1 VTAGL
6 LLGVLLC
13 WAVPGWALLH
23 WVVVNLDDDP
33 NWLDR
38 P

>member
-1 VTAGL
+1 MTAGL

-23 WVVVNLDDDP
+23 WGVCNLEEP
-33 NWLDR
+33 FT
-38 P
+38 